1 MVATH
6 YISRL
11 PYPPDNTLYPLIPT
25 PNSHCYQ
32 KVWSLAV
39 YLPKSNKQASVVER
53 KVCFLSDASNWQ
65 GGQISVQ
72 RLTPNPLASSGARTF
87 IDRRSGLHA
96 ETAQSALTIIFKL
109 VTGGLTNV
117 ILVVLGII
125 NLQSRGALFPFLWGQ
140 VSELMSWQLQSGH
153 HVVYFSASWGF
164 RHPWYSSQDIAQ
176 NIVCSLWE
184 RTKSLWI
191 HWMAHYYYLV
201 SFDCFPLFLYVLNSP
216 IKLIPWLKCST
227 GKRQAEDVGGGW
239 RGP

>member
-1 MVATH
+1 MATH

-39 YLPKSNKQASVVER
+39 YFPKPNKQASVVER
-53 KVCFLSDASNWQ
+53 KACFLSDASNWQ

-96 ETAQSALTIIFKL
+96 EMAQSALPVIFKL

-125 NLQSRGALFPFLWGQ
+125 SLQSRGVLYPFLWGQ
-140 VSELMSWQLQSGH
+140 VSELMSWQLQSGY

-184 RTKSLWI
+184 RTKGLWI
-191 HWMAHYYYLV
+191 HWMATLLLFGLLWLF
-201 SFDCFPLFLYVLNSP
+201 SFVFV
-216 IKLIPWLKCST
+216 CSHFS
-227 GKRQAEDVGGGW
+227 D
-239 RGP
+239 